1 MNKNKKLI
9 VSVIIVMFIIVIG
22 ILVAV
27 FLLSRKNENNK
38 DSDDVISDCRY
49 SYDENNNINLDK
61 SQNYTNVIDYIK
73 NQNNISIEV
82 TYVNYKA
89 ENDEPWDIYTLAKEE
104 INQFLLDLEKGT
116 WLKKYYTGA
125 SGRNI
130 GEKVKISYSV
140 KNKDAYVDLFGFYKG
155 EEFSYIQTN
164 DNNLIKILNR
174 EQNYKISDEDSDYLQ
189 QLKEIN
195 SCDFV
200 IKYSSDI
207 LNDIINRIKETR
219 S

>member
-1 MNKNKKLI
+1 MNKNKKII
-9 VSVIIVMFIIVIG
+9 VSVIRVLLIIIIG
-22 ILVAV
+22 ILLAV

-38 DSDDVISDCRY
+38 DSDNVISDCRY

-73 NQNNISIEV
+73 NQNNISIKV
-82 TYVNYKA
+82 TYVNYKE
-89 ENDEPWDIYTLAKEE
+89 ENDEPWDIYTLTKEE

-125 SGRNI
+125 GGRNI

-155 EEFSYIQTN
+155 EEFSHIQTN

-189 QLKEIN
+189 QLKETN

-207 LNDIINRIKETR
+207 LNDIINRIEEAR

>member
-1 MNKNKKLI
+1 MNKNKKII
-9 VSVIIVMFIIVIG
+9 VSVIIVLLIIIIG
-22 ILVAV
+22 ILLAV
-27 FLLSRKNENNK
+27 FLLLRKNENNK
-38 DSDDVISDCRY
+38 DSDNVISDCRY

-61 SQNYTNVIDYIK
+61 SQNYTNVINYIK
-73 NQNNISIEV
+73 NQNNISIKV
-82 TYVNYKA
+82 TYVNYKE

-125 SGRNI
+125 GGRNI

-140 KNKDAYVDLFGFYKG
+140 KNKDAYVDLFAFPKG
-155 EEFSYIQTN
+155 EEFSPIQTN
-164 DNNLIKILNR
+164 DNNLIEILNR

-189 QLKEIN
+189 QLKETN

-207 LNDIINRIKETR
+207 LNDIINRIEEAR